1 MPWFDQGSP
10 GRRDRTASGERR
22 SKSPKANP
30 QSLNKY
36 AYALNNPLVNTDATG
51 LHACKDDAQGATE
64 HCTSD
69 ADTRFEA
76 ARQRDL
82 QSKNDNVRRAAA
94 AYGDP
99 GQEVVNGNKVTVGF
113 SDLGKSGEGGVTKSV
128 LGADDSGKLIAISFQ
143 MSQSIQIAGV
153 RFWMPV
159 LGMKGATWPMPK
171 TWPPASR
178 TQAHPSRSA
187 RTSASTHRS
196 NERISDGFHLQVGE

>member
-128 LGADDSGKLIAISFQ
+128 LGADDSGKLIAISDVTIDSNSRGTVLDASVGHEGSHVADAQDMAASITYTSTSFKVGQ
-143 MSQSIQIAGV
+143 DISQY
-153 RFWMPV
+153 
-159 LGMKGATWPMPK
+159 
-171 TWPPASR
+171 ASEQR
-178 TQAHPSRSA
+178 AYQ
-187 RTSASTHRS
+187 
-196 NERISDGFHLQVGE
+196 